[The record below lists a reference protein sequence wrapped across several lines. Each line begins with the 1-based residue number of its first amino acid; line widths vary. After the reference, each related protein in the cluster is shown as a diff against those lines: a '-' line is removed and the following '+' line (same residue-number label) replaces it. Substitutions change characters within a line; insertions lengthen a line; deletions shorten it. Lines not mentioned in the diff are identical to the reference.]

1 MNDLVPLHLLDSGES
16 ARIELLSGH
25 AGEVQ
30 RFEELGLRRGTEV
43 EMVQR
48 GSPCIIRY
56 SAGKV
61 CFRQSDTF
69 HVFVRPGG
77 PL

>member
-1 MNDLVPLHLLDSGES
+1 
-16 ARIELLSGH
+16 
-25 AGEVQ
+25 
-30 RFEELGLRRGTEV
+30 V

-69 HVFVRPGG
+69 HVLVRPGG